1 VRPTTKPTR
10 GGNPT
15 ASTSLSR
22 ARCTT
27 TEPQPARRPRR
38 TAVAKSSRRVNRVAA
53 GNNGTDP
60 RNASGRQLRTALA
73 APGRDDRTARA
84 GAHAQPEPVG
94 PRAATVVR
102 LERALALT
110 HGCHSP
116 GAGCWV
122 LGWRLRGRSRRDCVV
137 SPPYR
142 HRWHFCATTSPGQ
155 RTKSAVGEGTQE
167 CPPVGGRRPELRR
180 PVAVPSKRTSRVTV
194 GATRRYIGGACL
206 HGVLVAAPQAC

>member
-1 VRPTTKPTR
+1 VASADAGSARTTTNAPDGNDPNRARIRCRSRRCTRCRTTEPPTVRPTTKPTR

-38 TAVAKSSRRVNRVAA
+38 TAVAKSSRRVSRVAA

-116 GAGCWV
+116 GAGCSV
-122 LGWRLRGRSRRDCVV
+122 GDCGV
-137 SPPYR
+137 
-142 HRWHFCATTSPGQ
+142 A
-155 RTKSAVGEGTQE
+155 AVGTAS
-167 CPPVGGRRPELRR
+167 CRRPTGTGGTSARR
-180 PVAVPSKRTSRVTV
+180 PHPVSEPDQ
-194 GATRRYIGGACL
+194 
-206 HGVLVAAPQAC
+206 P